1 MKKFFQDTLQYTK
14 NCNLQLIV
22 LLDENPAIYSGKIRL
37 LISHTLNA
45 HHIWNNRIIGG
56 SAKYSVW
63 QNLDLIDLKTVNAVN
78 LETSL
83 QIICEMDLNRIISY
97 ENSRGE
103 KFTNKLVEIMFHI
116 INHSTYH
123 RGQLISLL
131 KNEGVEPIITDY
143 IYYKR

>member
-22 LLDENPAIYSGKIRL
+22 LLQENPEMFSGKIRL